1 MIIKK
6 IKAPTYE
13 QAYELMR
20 QSIGSKAVI
29 LHSRYV
35 KEGGWLGFFKK
46 EVCQLTIGIEEQK
59 QRTHLHESTIVK
71 EVQSVKPYI
80 DRLEVTPT
88 VKKGLAL
95 TAKMIED
102 RGVIGVETIYNQMLQ
117 AVLKPQTAVIGEK
130 RICCVLGPTGV
141 GKTTTV
147 AKLAAHA
154 RYDQGKSIAFIT
166 LDTFRIAAVEQ
177 LKKYSEILD
186 CPCHVAY
193 DASELTSFCNNVT
206 ADRIFID
213 TPGDNYLQSQL
224 ADPLVQFLTT
234 RSDVECHVALSLT
247 MKSSDLEQLL
257 KPFSSVTID
266 SFILTKKDETRTM
279 SLLTELLYKRKEP
292 ISCVTTGQHVPN
304 DLCYP
309 TAEQLIG
316 WLRLE
321 GEHNG
326 SSV

>member
-193 DASELTSFCNNVT
+193 DASELTSLCNNVT

-213 TPGDNYLQSQL
+213 TPGDNYLQSKL